1 MVMYT
6 AHDIF
11 EALVES
17 VNGYDSS
24 EPSRIAQWL
33 MHAIAPP
40 TEMIMPICVEL
51 ATYPDMRL
59 AMLGAYNLQA
69 AIDLLCIT
77 GPDVV
82 RIVTEMSSH
91 AHHSYCTIKSKTRL
105 N

>member
-1 MVMYT
+1 MYT

-11 EALVES
+11 EALVDS

-24 EPSRIAQWL
+24 EPRWIAQWL

-40 TEMIMPICVEL
+40 IDMIMPICVEL
-51 ATYPDMRL
+51 ANYPDMRL
-59 AMLGAYNLQA
+59 AMLGAQNLQA

-91 AHHSYCTIKSKTRL
+91 AHHSYCTIKSKPRL